1 MHIQLTQGK
10 RQSGNNN
17 EIIEKCNPNMEIIAK
32 QEEKSNR
39 KCIEIYNN
47 TQYGKHEEIM
57 RT

>member
-32 QEEKSNR
+32 QEEKSNG
-39 KCIEIYNN
+39 KCIETINN
-47 TQYGKHEEIM
+47 TANM
-57 RT
+57 RK